1 MYVITGATGNTG
13 SEIARKLLQS
23 GKKVRAIA
31 RDKNRLTS
39 LETLGAEIRQGTLDD
54 SNFLTN
60 TFEGATAVYA
70 MIPTDPRAE
79 NLFAYMDRIGESIY
93 KALRQSKVPNVVSLS
108 SIGADLPSG
117 TGPIT
122 GLHRQED
129 RLNQL
134 EANVLHLRP
143 TFFMENF
150 LVDIPTIR
158 EMGIMGSPARPDVIL
173 PMIATRDIGEAAA
186 DQLNRLDF
194 KGKTVLHLL
203 GPRDMAFTEVTKVLG
218 AAIGKPD
225 LPYVQFSY
233 DDAEKGMVQAGIS
246 PDIAKKYVEMYRS
259 FNDGLI
265 KPLPRKPEN
274 TTPTTLE
281 EFAKTTFAEAYK
293 GHSRL

>member
-13 SEIARKLLQS
+13 NEIARKLLES

-31 RDKNRLTS
+31 RDKNRLKP
-39 LETLGAEIRQGTLDD
+39 LEALGAEIRQGSLDD
-54 SNFLTN
+54 SNFLTD

-79 NLFAYMDRIGESIY
+79 NLFAYMDRIGDSIY
-93 KALRQSKVPNVVSLS
+93 KASRQAKVPNVVNLS
-108 SIGADLPSG
+108 SIGAQLPSG
-117 TGPIT
+117 TGPIA
-122 GLHRQED
+122 GLHRQEE

-134 EANVLHLRP
+134 DANVLHLRP

-158 EMGIMGSPARPDVIL
+158 EMGIMGSPARPDLII
-173 PMIATRDIGEAAA
+173 PMIATQDIGDAAA
-186 DQLNRLDF
+186 DRLNRLDF
-194 KGKTVLHLL
+194 KGKTIVDLL
-203 GPRDMAFTEVTKVLG
+203 GPRDLSFAEAAKILG

-225 LPYVQFSY
+225 LQYVQFSY
-233 DDAEKGMVQAGIS
+233 DDAEKAMTQSGIS
-246 PDIAKKYVEMYRS
+246 ADIAKKYVEMYRA
-259 FNDGLI
+259 FNDGLV

-281 EFAKTTFAEAYK
+281 EFAKTFAEAYQT
-293 GHSRL
+293 HSKQ